1 MRKPTYY
8 LWRNDFSSQ
17 EEFEAERRK
26 YADIGFRV
34 SHFWM
39 EIQTLIFMMVLK
51 HWSKITGI
59 MCDLTSIEVRPLVP
73 KGICSGL
80 TSRQT

>member
-17 EEFEAERRK
+17 EEFEAERKK
-26 YADIGFRV
+26 YADIGFGL

-39 EIQTLIFMMVLK
+39 EIQTLIFMTVLK
-51 HWSKITGI
+51 HWLKITGI
-59 MCDLTSIEVRPLVP
+59 INEYFHCKDKLVTFLFAYRAPASID
-73 KGICSGL
+73 
-80 TSRQT
+80 